1 MKNIEHEYA
10 KSNES
15 YCESYD
21 IVQGITYRH
30 TTEDLQY
37 YTCTDLRKVARFCFT
52 EFL

>member
-1 MKNIEHEYA
+1 MKNIEQEYA
-10 KSNES
+10 KNNES

-21 IVQGITYRH
+21 IVQGKTCSY

-37 YTCTDLRKVARFCFT
+37 CTCTELWKAARFCFT